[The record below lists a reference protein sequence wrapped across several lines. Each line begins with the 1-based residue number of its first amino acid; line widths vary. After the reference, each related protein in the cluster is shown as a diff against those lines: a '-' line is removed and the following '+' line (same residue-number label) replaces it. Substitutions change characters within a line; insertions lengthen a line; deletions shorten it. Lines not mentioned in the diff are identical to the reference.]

1 MHYHYN
7 SNDDDPIY
15 EPWEQGEYRTGSTKP
30 PKNHRGLIAVL
41 LVAVI
46 ILCGISSILGIMN
59 VRLFRQL
66 KTPENNGSLP
76 ITFYN
81 STESTFPSH
90 TASVESDH
98 ESETVLEPIQNATS
112 PVSADTVS
120 QAGGLSLQ
128 ELYQQNIPSVV
139 SIVCQSAYG
148 SSTGTGVIL
157 SQEGYIVTNSH
168 VIEDAQ
174 HIEVLLSD
182 GRKLTASLVG
192 ADPVSD
198 LAVLYVDAD
207 NLIAAELGDSTA
219 LRVGDTVVAI
229 GDPLGIELRGTMTDG
244 IVSAINRDVDVGGR
258 TMNLIQTNAALN
270 SGNSGGPLINC
281 YGQVIGINTMKIGDN
296 MSSAGV
302 EGLGFAIPS
311 TTVRD
316 IVNQLIENGYV
327 AGRPYLGIS
336 GEGISEFYQLYYR
349 LPRGLYI
356 TKVEAGSSADQIGIA
371 PGDILISI
379 ENTAIT
385 SSHVLE
391 SVLYAYEPGD
401 EINAVVYRAG
411 RLYNVVLTVGEA
423 TS

>member
-1 MHYHYN
+1 MSYQYH
-7 SNDDDPIY
+7 SNNNDP
-15 EPWEQGEYRTGSTKP
+15 WDQGVYRTGSTEP

-46 ILCGISSILGIMN
+46 LLFGVVSILGVMN
-59 VRLFRQL
+59 IRLFRQVNS
-66 KTPENNGSLP
+66 TDADNSLP
-76 ITFYN
+76 IMFSN
-81 STESTFPSH
+81 NADNTFPS
-90 TASVESDH
+90 SDTSA
-98 ESETVLEPIQNATS
+98 EPAQKTDMVQETIQNATS
-112 PVSADTVS
+112 PTSVSNLP

-128 ELYQQNIPSVV
+128 DIYTRNIPSVV
-139 SIVCQSAYG
+139 SISNHYSGG

-157 SQEGYIVTNSH
+157 SQDGYIVTNCH
-168 VIEDAQ
+168 VVENAQ
-174 HIEVLLSD
+174 KIEVLLSD
-182 GRKLTASLVG
+182 GRTLQASLVG
-192 ADPVSD
+192 MDAVSD
-198 LAVLYVDAD
+198 LAVLHVTAE

-281 YGQVIGINTMKIGDN
+281 YGQVIGINTMKIGDS

-316 IVNQLIENGYV
+316 IVNQLIEKGYV
-327 AGRPYLGIS
+327 SGRPHLGIS
-336 GEGISEFYQLYYR
+336 GESISEFYQFYYR

-356 TKVEAGSSADQIGIA
+356 TEVEDKSSAAEAGLE

-379 ENTAIT
+379 DETIVT

-391 SVLYAYEPGD
+391 TVLYAYAPGD
-401 EINAVVYRAG
+401 TIQAVVYRAG
-411 RLYNVVLTVGEA
+411 KQYTVTLTVGEA
-423 TS
+423 KG